1 MEIRSNFKF
10 ILLFGIFLIS
20 SVIWNPVL
28 AQIPTE
34 AGASVKITS
43 PTDST
48 RVPSG
53 ELTIYGT
60 SSDDDTKDCQVF
72 ADWND
77 LKPMQNVTPQ
87 GPKGNEDYSKW
98 SYTYTSGYHNIVEG
112 ANELTSKITCYDQAQ
127 NAISKSYSINVT
139 GKNEGSETNNTVQQ
153 SDVNTDTKKEAK
165 ILPVQNTKSSNGND
179 SVQQSDVNTDTKKED
194 ANILPVQNSKSNNG
208 NDSVQQSDVNTD
220 SKKED
225 ANILPVQN
233 TKSSGTYKILPLY
246 TESNEKVAS
255 SDSSKNGDITGV
267 TNTDNSETQIIAN
280 TNVKTLSSEQRED
293 PKANNNTGQTQ
304 DSHIPLTDSNVKSL
318 SSEHPPVSKE
328 TTVSDTSKSPTI
340 QTTDRKLSTET
351 NTNRIFTFEPN
362 LPADEKISGNQNNPL
377 IKNPDSDSLL
387 NHNNE
392 GSSVF
397 GLKMKTFNEDT
408 KTVLDNKIQKLHE
421 SIADK
426 MHLFGLVG

>member
-1 MEIRSNFKF
+1 MEIRSTFKF
-10 ILLFGIFLIS
+10 ILLSGIFLIS

-28 AQIPTE
+28 AQMPTE

-139 GKNEGSETNNTVQQ
+139 GKNEGIETNNTVQQ

-165 ILPVQNTKSSNGND
+165 ILPVQNTKSS
-179 SVQQSDVNTDTKKED
+179 
-194 ANILPVQNSKSNNG
+194 NG

-267 TNTDNSETQIIAN
+267 TNTDNSETPNIAN
-280 TNVKTLSSEQRED
+280 TNVKTLSSEQQQD

-328 TTVSDTSKSPTI
+328 TTVSNTSKSPAI

-387 NHNNE
+387 DHNNE

>member
-60 SSDDDTKDCQVF
+60 SSDDDTKNCQVF

-179 SVQQSDVNTDTKKED
+179 SVQQSDVNTD
-194 ANILPVQNSKSNNG
+194 
-208 NDSVQQSDVNTD
+208 

-267 TNTDNSETQIIAN
+267 TSTDKSETQNIAN
-280 TNVKTLSSEQRED
+280 TNVKTISSEQHED

-304 DSHIPLTDSNVKSL
+304 DPHIPLTDSNVKSL
-318 SSEHPPVSKE
+318 SSEHPQVSKE
-328 TTVSDTSKSPTI
+328 TTVSDTSKSPPI
-340 QTTDRKLSTET
+340 QTIDRKLSTDP
-351 NTNRIFTFEPN
+351 NTNRIFTLEPN
-362 LPADEKISGNQNNPL
+362 LPADGKINGNQNNPL
-377 IKNPDSDSLL
+377 IKNPDADSLL

-408 KTVLDNKIQKLHE
+408 KTMLDNKIQKLHE
-421 SIADK
+421 SISDK

>member
-153 SDVNTDTKKEAK
+153 SDVNTDTKKEDAN

-179 SVQQSDVNTDTKKED
+179 SVQQSDVNTDT
-194 ANILPVQNSKSNNG
+194 
-208 NDSVQQSDVNTD
+208 
-220 SKKED
+220 KKED

-267 TNTDNSETQIIAN
+267 TNTDNRETQNIAN
-280 TNVKTLSSEQRED
+280 TNVKTLSSEQQQD

-328 TTVSDTSKSPTI
+328 TTVSNTSKSPAI

-387 NHNNE
+387 DHNNE

>member
-112 ANELTSKITCYDQAQ
+112 SNELTSKITCYDQVQ

-165 ILPVQNTKSSNGND
+165 ILPVQNTKSNNGND
-179 SVQQSDVNTDTKKED
+179 SVQQSDVNTDT
-194 ANILPVQNSKSNNG
+194 
-208 NDSVQQSDVNTD
+208 
-220 SKKED
+220 KKED

-246 TESNEKVAS
+246 TESNEKVTS
-255 SDSSKNGDITGV
+255 SDSSNVGDKTGV
-267 TNTDNSETQIIAN
+267 TSTDKSGTQDIAN
-280 TNVKTLSSEQRED
+280 ANVKTLSSEQREN
-293 PKANNNTGQTQ
+293 PKANNKTGEAQ
-304 DSHIPLTDSNVKSL
+304 DSHIPLTDSNIKSL
-318 SSEHPPVSKE
+318 NSEHPQVSKE
-328 TTVSDTSKSPTI
+328 TTVSNTSKSPTI
-340 QTTDRKLSTET
+340 QTTDRKLSTDT

-408 KTVLDNKIQKLHE
+408 KTELDNKIQKLHE
-421 SIADK
+421 RIADK
-426 MHLFGLVG
+426 LHLFGLVG

>member
-153 SDVNTDTKKEAK
+153 SDVNTDTKKEDAN

-179 SVQQSDVNTDTKKED
+179 SVQQSDVNTDT
-194 ANILPVQNSKSNNG
+194 
-208 NDSVQQSDVNTD
+208 
-220 SKKED
+220 KKED

>member
-179 SVQQSDVNTDTKKED
+179 SVQQSDVNTD
-194 ANILPVQNSKSNNG
+194 
-208 NDSVQQSDVNTD
+208 

-267 TNTDNSETQIIAN
+267 TNTDNSETQNIAN
-280 TNVKTLSSEQRED
+280 TNVKTLSSEQQQD
-293 PKANNNTGQTQ
+293 PIANNNTGQTQ
-304 DSHIPLTDSNVKSL
+304 VSHIPLTDSNVKSL

-328 TTVSDTSKSPTI
+328 TTVSNTSKSPAI

-387 NHNNE
+387 DHNNE

-426 MHLFGLVG
+426 MHLFGLVGQ

>member
-153 SDVNTDTKKEAK
+153 SDVNTDTKKEDAN
-165 ILPVQNTKSSNGND
+165 ILPVQNTKSS
-179 SVQQSDVNTDTKKED
+179 
-194 ANILPVQNSKSNNG
+194 NG

-267 TNTDNSETQIIAN
+267 TNTDNSETQNIAN
-280 TNVKTLSSEQRED
+280 TNVKTLSSEQQQD
-293 PKANNNTGQTQ
+293 PIANNNTGQTQ
-304 DSHIPLTDSNVKSL
+304 VSHIPLTDSNVKSL

-328 TTVSDTSKSPTI
+328 TTVSNTSKSPAI

-408 KTVLDNKIQKLHE
+408 KTMLDNKIQKLHE
-421 SIADK
+421 SISDK

>member
-60 SSDDDTKDCQVF
+60 SSDDDSKDCQVF

-139 GKNEGSETNNTVQQ
+139 GKNEGIETNNTVQQ

-165 ILPVQNTKSSNGND
+165 ILPVQNTKSS
-179 SVQQSDVNTDTKKED
+179 
-194 ANILPVQNSKSNNG
+194 NG

-267 TNTDNSETQIIAN
+267 TNTDNSETQNIAN
-280 TNVKTLSSEQRED
+280 TNVKTLSSEQQQD
-293 PKANNNTGQTQ
+293 PIANNNTGQTQ
-304 DSHIPLTDSNVKSL
+304 VSHIPLTDSNVKSL

-328 TTVSDTSKSPTI
+328 TTVSNTSKSPAI

-408 KTVLDNKIQKLHE
+408 KTMLDNKIQKLHE
-421 SIADK
+421 SISDK

>member
-28 AQIPTE
+28 AQMPTE

-179 SVQQSDVNTDTKKED
+179 SVQQSDVNTD
-194 ANILPVQNSKSNNG
+194 
-208 NDSVQQSDVNTD
+208 

-267 TNTDNSETQIIAN
+267 TNTDNSETQNIAN
-280 TNVKTLSSEQRED
+280 TNVKTLSSEQQQD
-293 PKANNNTGQTQ
+293 PIANNNTGQTQ
-304 DSHIPLTDSNVKSL
+304 VSHIPLTDSNVKSL

-328 TTVSDTSKSPTI
+328 TTVSNTSKSPAI

-408 KTVLDNKIQKLHE
+408 KTMLDNKIQKLHE

>member
-20 SVIWNPVL
+20 SVIWNPAL

-194 ANILPVQNSKSNNG
+194 ANILPVQN
-208 NDSVQQSDVNTD
+208 
-220 SKKED
+220 
-225 ANILPVQN
+225 

-267 TNTDNSETQIIAN
+267 TNTDNSETQNIAN
-280 TNVKTLSSEQRED
+280 TNVKTLSSEQQQD

-328 TTVSDTSKSPTI
+328 TTVSNTSKSPAI

-408 KTVLDNKIQKLHE
+408 KTMLDNKIQKLHE

>member
-139 GKNEGSETNNTVQQ
+139 GKNEGIETNNTVQQ

-165 ILPVQNTKSSNGND
+165 ILPVQNTKSS
-179 SVQQSDVNTDTKKED
+179 
-194 ANILPVQNSKSNNG
+194 NG

-267 TNTDNSETQIIAN
+267 TNTDNSETPNIAN
-280 TNVKTLSSEQRED
+280 TNVKTLSSEQQQD

-328 TTVSDTSKSPTI
+328 TTVSNTSKSPAI

-387 NHNNE
+387 DHNNE

>member
-1 MEIRSNFKF
+1 
-10 ILLFGIFLIS
+10 
-20 SVIWNPVL
+20 
-28 AQIPTE
+28 
-34 AGASVKITS
+34 
-43 PTDST
+43 
-48 RVPSG
+48 VPSG

-179 SVQQSDVNTDTKKED
+179 SVQQSDVNTD
-194 ANILPVQNSKSNNG
+194 
-208 NDSVQQSDVNTD
+208 

-233 TKSSGTYKILPLY
+233 TMSSGTYKILPLY

-267 TNTDNSETQIIAN
+267 TNTDNSETQNIAN
-280 TNVKTLSSEQRED
+280 TNVKTLSSEQQQD
-293 PKANNNTGQTQ
+293 PIANNNTGQTQ
-304 DSHIPLTDSNVKSL
+304 VSHIPLTDSNVKSL

-328 TTVSDTSKSPTI
+328 TTVSNTSKSPAI

-377 IKNPDSDSLL
+377 IKNPDADSLL

-408 KTVLDNKIQKLHE
+408 KTMLDNKIQKLHE
-421 SIADK
+421 SISDK

>member
-179 SVQQSDVNTDTKKED
+179 SVQQSDVNTD
-194 ANILPVQNSKSNNG
+194 
-208 NDSVQQSDVNTD
+208 

-267 TNTDNSETQIIAN
+267 TNTDNSETQNIAN

-328 TTVSDTSKSPTI
+328 TTVSNTSKSPAI

>member
-179 SVQQSDVNTDTKKED
+179 SVQQSDVNTD
-194 ANILPVQNSKSNNG
+194 
-208 NDSVQQSDVNTD
+208 

-246 TESNEKVAS
+246 TESNERVAS

-267 TNTDNSETQIIAN
+267 TNTDNSETQNIAN
-280 TNVKTLSSEQRED
+280 TNVKTLSSEQQQD
-293 PKANNNTGQTQ
+293 PIANNNTGQTQ
-304 DSHIPLTDSNVKSL
+304 VSHIPLTDSNVKSL

-328 TTVSDTSKSPTI
+328 TTVSNTSKSPAI

-408 KTVLDNKIQKLHE
+408 KTMLDNKIQKLHE

>member
-179 SVQQSDVNTDTKKED
+179 SVQQSDVNTD
-194 ANILPVQNSKSNNG
+194 
-208 NDSVQQSDVNTD
+208 

-233 TKSSGTYKILPLY
+233 TMSSGTYKILPLY

-267 TNTDNSETQIIAN
+267 TNTDNSETQNIAN
-280 TNVKTLSSEQRED
+280 TNVKTLSSEQQQD
-293 PKANNNTGQTQ
+293 PIANNNTGQTQ
-304 DSHIPLTDSNVKSL
+304 VSHIPLTDSNVKSL

-328 TTVSDTSKSPTI
+328 TTVSNTSKSPAI

-408 KTVLDNKIQKLHE
+408 KTMLDNKIQKLHE

>member
-10 ILLFGIFLIS
+10 ILLSGIFLIS

-28 AQIPTE
+28 AQMPTE

-179 SVQQSDVNTDTKKED
+179 SVQQSDVNTD
-194 ANILPVQNSKSNNG
+194 
-208 NDSVQQSDVNTD
+208 

-267 TNTDNSETQIIAN
+267 TNTDNSETQNIAN
-280 TNVKTLSSEQRED
+280 TNVKTLSSEQQQD
-293 PKANNNTGQTQ
+293 PIANNNTGQTQ
-304 DSHIPLTDSNVKSL
+304 VSHIPLTDSNVKSL

-328 TTVSDTSKSPTI
+328 TTVSNTSKSPAI

-408 KTVLDNKIQKLHE
+408 KTMLDNKIQKLHE

>member
-60 SSDDDTKDCQVF
+60 SSDDDTEDCQVF

-179 SVQQSDVNTDTKKED
+179 SVQQSDVNTD
-194 ANILPVQNSKSNNG
+194 
-208 NDSVQQSDVNTD
+208 

-267 TNTDNSETQIIAN
+267 TNTDNSETQNIAN
-280 TNVKTLSSEQRED
+280 TNVKTLSSEQQQD
-293 PKANNNTGQTQ
+293 PIANNNTGQTQ
-304 DSHIPLTDSNVKSL
+304 VSHIPLTDSNVKSL

-328 TTVSDTSKSPTI
+328 TTVSNTSKSPAI

-408 KTVLDNKIQKLHE
+408 KTMLDNKIQKLHE
-421 SIADK
+421 SISDK

>member
-139 GKNEGSETNNTVQQ
+139 GKNEGIETNNTVQQ

-194 ANILPVQNSKSNNG
+194 ANILPVQN
-208 NDSVQQSDVNTD
+208 
-220 SKKED
+220 
-225 ANILPVQN
+225 

-267 TNTDNSETQIIAN
+267 TNTDNSETQNIAN
-280 TNVKTLSSEQRED
+280 TNVKTLSSEQQQD
-293 PKANNNTGQTQ
+293 PIANNNTGQTQ
-304 DSHIPLTDSNVKSL
+304 VSHIPLTDSNVKSL

-328 TTVSDTSKSPTI
+328 TTVSNTSKSPAI

-408 KTVLDNKIQKLHE
+408 KTMLDNKIQKLHE
-421 SIADK
+421 SISDK

>member
-165 ILPVQNTKSSNGND
+165 ILPMQNTKSSNGND
-179 SVQQSDVNTDTKKED
+179 SVQQSDVNTDT
-194 ANILPVQNSKSNNG
+194 
-208 NDSVQQSDVNTD
+208 
-220 SKKED
+220 KKED

-267 TNTDNSETQIIAN
+267 TNTDNSETQNIAN
-280 TNVKTLSSEQRED
+280 TNVKTLSSEQQQD
-293 PKANNNTGQTQ
+293 PIANNNTGQTQ
-304 DSHIPLTDSNVKSL
+304 VSHIPLTDSNVKSL

-328 TTVSDTSKSPTI
+328 TTVSNTSKSPAI

>member
-77 LKPMQNVTPQ
+77 IKPMQNVTPQ

-194 ANILPVQNSKSNNG
+194 ANILPVQN
-208 NDSVQQSDVNTD
+208 
-220 SKKED
+220 
-225 ANILPVQN
+225 

-267 TNTDNSETQIIAN
+267 TNTDNSETQNIAN

-377 IKNPDSDSLL
+377 IKNPDSDSLI

>member
-179 SVQQSDVNTDTKKED
+179 SVQQSDVNTD
-194 ANILPVQNSKSNNG
+194 
-208 NDSVQQSDVNTD
+208 

-233 TKSSGTYKILPLY
+233 TMSSGTYKILPLY

-267 TNTDNSETQIIAN
+267 TNTDNSETQNIAN
-280 TNVKTLSSEQRED
+280 TNVKTLSSEQQQD

-328 TTVSDTSKSPTI
+328 TTVSNTSKSPAI

-408 KTVLDNKIQKLHE
+408 KTMLDNKIQKLHE
-421 SIADK
+421 SISDK

>member
-1 MEIRSNFKF
+1 MEIRSTFKF
-10 ILLFGIFLIS
+10 ILLSGIFLIS

-28 AQIPTE
+28 AQMPTE

-153 SDVNTDTKKEAK
+153 SDVNTDTKKEDAN

-179 SVQQSDVNTDTKKED
+179 SVQQSDVNTDT
-194 ANILPVQNSKSNNG
+194 
-208 NDSVQQSDVNTD
+208 
-220 SKKED
+220 KKED

-267 TNTDNSETQIIAN
+267 TNTDNSETQNIAN
-280 TNVKTLSSEQRED
+280 TNVKTLSSEQQQD
-293 PKANNNTGQTQ
+293 PIANNNTGQTQ
-304 DSHIPLTDSNVKSL
+304 VSHIPLTDSNVKSL

-328 TTVSDTSKSPTI
+328 TTVSNTSKSPAI

-387 NHNNE
+387 DHNNE

>member
-77 LKPMQNVTPQ
+77 IKPMQNVTPQ

-153 SDVNTDTKKEAK
+153 SDVNTDTKKEDAN

-179 SVQQSDVNTDTKKED
+179 SVQQSDVNTDT
-194 ANILPVQNSKSNNG
+194 
-208 NDSVQQSDVNTD
+208 
-220 SKKED
+220 KKED

-267 TNTDNSETQIIAN
+267 TNTDNSETQNIAN

>member
-179 SVQQSDVNTDTKKED
+179 SVQQSDVNTD
-194 ANILPVQNSKSNNG
+194 
-208 NDSVQQSDVNTD
+208 

-267 TNTDNSETQIIAN
+267 TNTDNSETQNIAN
-280 TNVKTLSSEQRED
+280 TNVKTLSSEQQQD
-293 PKANNNTGQTQ
+293 PIANNNTGQTQ
-304 DSHIPLTDSNVKSL
+304 VSHIPLTDSNVKSL

-328 TTVSDTSKSPTI
+328 TTVSNTSKSPAI

-421 SIADK
+421 SISDK

>member
-179 SVQQSDVNTDTKKED
+179 SVQQSDVNTD
-194 ANILPVQNSKSNNG
+194 
-208 NDSVQQSDVNTD
+208 

-267 TNTDNSETQIIAN
+267 TNTDNSETQNIAN
-280 TNVKTLSSEQRED
+280 TNVKTLSSEQQQD

-328 TTVSDTSKSPTI
+328 TTVSNTSKSPTI

-408 KTVLDNKIQKLHE
+408 KTMLDNKIQKLHE

>member
-153 SDVNTDTKKEAK
+153 SDVNTDTKKEDAN

-179 SVQQSDVNTDTKKED
+179 SVQQSDVNTDT
-194 ANILPVQNSKSNNG
+194 
-208 NDSVQQSDVNTD
+208 
-220 SKKED
+220 KKED

-267 TNTDNSETQIIAN
+267 TNTDNRETQNIAN
-280 TNVKTLSSEQRED
+280 TNVKTLSSEQQQD

-328 TTVSDTSKSPTI
+328 TTVSNTSKSPAI

>member
-194 ANILPVQNSKSNNG
+194 ANILPVQN
-208 NDSVQQSDVNTD
+208 
-220 SKKED
+220 
-225 ANILPVQN
+225 

-267 TNTDNSETQIIAN
+267 TNTDNSETQNIAN

>member
-139 GKNEGSETNNTVQQ
+139 GKNEGIETNNTVQQ

-165 ILPVQNTKSSNGND
+165 ILPVQNTKSS
-179 SVQQSDVNTDTKKED
+179 
-194 ANILPVQNSKSNNG
+194 NG

-267 TNTDNSETQIIAN
+267 TNTDNSETQNIAN
-280 TNVKTLSSEQRED
+280 TNVKTLSSEQQQD
-293 PKANNNTGQTQ
+293 PIANNNTGQTQ
-304 DSHIPLTDSNVKSL
+304 VSHIPLTDSNVKSL

-328 TTVSDTSKSPTI
+328 TTVSNTSKSPAI

-387 NHNNE
+387 DHNNE

-408 KTVLDNKIQKLHE
+408 KTMLDNKIQKLHE
-421 SIADK
+421 SISDK

>member
-179 SVQQSDVNTDTKKED
+179 SVQQSDVNTD
-194 ANILPVQNSKSNNG
+194 
-208 NDSVQQSDVNTD
+208 

-267 TNTDNSETQIIAN
+267 TNTDNSETPNIVN
-280 TNVKTLSSEQRED
+280 TNVKTLSSEQQQD

-328 TTVSDTSKSPTI
+328 TTVSNTSKSPAI

-408 KTVLDNKIQKLHE
+408 KTMLDNKIQKLHE

>member
-153 SDVNTDTKKEAK
+153 SDVNTDTKKEDAN

-179 SVQQSDVNTDTKKED
+179 SVQQSDVNTDT
-194 ANILPVQNSKSNNG
+194 
-208 NDSVQQSDVNTD
+208 
-220 SKKED
+220 KKED

-267 TNTDNSETQIIAN
+267 TNTDNSETQNIAN
-280 TNVKTLSSEQRED
+280 TNVKTLSSEQQQD
-293 PKANNNTGQTQ
+293 PIANNNTGQTQ
-304 DSHIPLTDSNVKSL
+304 VSHIPLTDSNVKSL

-328 TTVSDTSKSPTI
+328 TTVSNTSKSPAI

-408 KTVLDNKIQKLHE
+408 KTMLDNKIQKLHE

>member
-165 ILPVQNTKSSNGND
+165 ILPVQNTKSS
-179 SVQQSDVNTDTKKED
+179 
-194 ANILPVQNSKSNNG
+194 NG

-408 KTVLDNKIQKLHE
+408 KTMLDNKIQKLHE

>member
-139 GKNEGSETNNTVQQ
+139 GKNEGIETNNTVQQ
-153 SDVNTDTKKEAK
+153 SDVNTDTKKEDAN

-194 ANILPVQNSKSNNG
+194 ANILPVQNTN
-208 NDSVQQSDVNTD
+208 
-220 SKKED
+220 
-225 ANILPVQN
+225 
-233 TKSSGTYKILPLY
+233 SSGTYKILPLY

-267 TNTDNSETQIIAN
+267 TNTDNSETPNIAN
-280 TNVKTLSSEQRED
+280 TNVKTLSSEQQQD

-328 TTVSDTSKSPTI
+328 TTVSNTSKSPAI

>member
-1 MEIRSNFKF
+1 MEIRSTFKF
-10 ILLFGIFLIS
+10 ILLSGIFLIS

-28 AQIPTE
+28 AQMPTE

-60 SSDDDTKDCQVF
+60 SSDDDSKDCQVF

-179 SVQQSDVNTDTKKED
+179 SVQQSDVNTD
-194 ANILPVQNSKSNNG
+194 
-208 NDSVQQSDVNTD
+208 

-267 TNTDNSETQIIAN
+267 TNTDNSETQNIAN
-280 TNVKTLSSEQRED
+280 TNVKTLSSEQQQD
-293 PKANNNTGQTQ
+293 PIANNNTGQTQ
-304 DSHIPLTDSNVKSL
+304 VSHIPLTDSNVKSL

-328 TTVSDTSKSPTI
+328 TTVSNTSKSPAI

-408 KTVLDNKIQKLHE
+408 KTMLDNKIQKLHE
-421 SIADK
+421 SISDK

>member
-139 GKNEGSETNNTVQQ
+139 GKNEGIETNNTVQQ

-165 ILPVQNTKSSNGND
+165 ILPVQNTKSS
-179 SVQQSDVNTDTKKED
+179 
-194 ANILPVQNSKSNNG
+194 NG

-267 TNTDNSETQIIAN
+267 TNTDNSETQNIAN
-280 TNVKTLSSEQRED
+280 TNVKTLSSEQQQD
-293 PKANNNTGQTQ
+293 PIANNNTGQTQ
-304 DSHIPLTDSNVKSL
+304 VSHIPLTDSNVKSL

-328 TTVSDTSKSPTI
+328 TTVSNTSKSPAI

-408 KTVLDNKIQKLHE
+408 KTMLDNKIQKLHE
-421 SIADK
+421 SISDK